1 MKTDD
6 DTARSRRRAAVALL
20 GLALSGCAVGSS
32 LGPVRPVEFAA
43 PTQPDRQ
50 MRLLLAGIDTLGVL
64 STTNIAPV
72 QGLDIQRV
80 MGRLTDAAARGL
92 RNLESRTV
100 VTQDE
105 IRWHFRDAAFDSAA
119 VFDRETWRSLREG
132 LGIDALI
139 YLSLTRFQAQMT
151 PVSPGQYGMTSSP
164 GMNFTV
170 DLEIVLINLE
180 SGDIWRHQRHAS
192 NWQPTET
199 AVIGGGDRSEQ
210 QLLAALGGPL
220 RQFLSRIAPPPA
232 PQRRQFDLS
241 GD

>member
-1 MKTDD
+1 VSRAR
-6 DTARSRRRAAVALL
+6 DTARGRAAAFLC
-20 GLALSGCAVGSS
+20 LALGACAAGPG
-32 LGPVRPVEFAA
+32 LGPVRTVEFAA

-64 STTNIAPV
+64 SDADLEPV
-72 QGLDIQRV
+72 PGLDIHRV

-92 RNLESRTV
+92 RHLDGRTV
-100 VTQDE
+100 IGQDE
-105 IRWHFRDAAFDSAA
+105 IRWHFREAPFDSAA
-119 VFDRETWRSLREG
+119 VLDRRTWKNLREG
-132 LGIDALI
+132 LGLDALV

-151 PVSPGQYGMTSSP
+151 PVSPGPYGMTSTP

-170 DLEIVLINLE
+170 DLEIVLINLT

-192 NWQPTET
+192 NWQSTE
-199 AVIGGGDRSEQ
+199 APVIGGGDRGEQ
-210 QLLAALGGPL
+210 QLLAALQGPL
-220 RQFLSRIAPPPA
+220 RQFLARLAPPPA